1 MLLYASCLASKLSSW
16 FYTSICLN
24 ILSVFDSYVFLLD
37 TGLEIF
43 IWRGANATLGGTTKA
58 R

>member
-1 MLLYASCLASKLSSW
+1 MSALCENTRRLFVSLS
-16 FYTSICLN
+16 
-24 ILSVFDSYVFLLD
+24 DSYVFLLD

-43 IWRGANATLGGTTKA
+43 IWRGAKATLGGTTKA